1 METLLEPT
9 SIRQISSNVS
19 DQTNNPTCWAFSASR
34 VTLKF
39 IKSVLPELQTSST
52 DNTACDKY
60 YNFDKFISN
69 FTNKNRVFLRQNQ
82 IPDFFKRITS
92 RKCGEKE
99 YKNLCLFMFI
109 YFKLTQQFGCNNGL
123 DTYVGMEWFT
133 ENCLNNRINET
144 TVSTFPEPYNSVA
157 LRIMEQFYSINK
169 NKIFVNCIS
178 SNYQSTSI
186 KAISNSADRLWYHY
200 PSETELFGYIKKI
213 IDKNLYLSLCL
224 DLFGDGQNR
233 DFFYNYIKNSPRP
246 KYTGCKIP
254 GIPDI
259 TPNFNIE
266 LKKSGMHAMTIVDY
280 TDDMSFVIKNSWGEN
295 WGENGTITI
304 PLKELMTHCSLK
316 FIYLNFD
323 DIIVNIK
330 ETQVIQKIKRREE
343 EDRIEKQE
351 QIERENKKGG
361 KRKTK
366 IKKRRKNKTKK
377 RKNKTKRRKNKN
389 R

>member
-1 METLLEPT
+1 MSLPEPNTIIKT
-9 SIRQISSNVS
+9 SQLTRQISSNVS
-19 DQTNNPTCWAFSASR
+19 DQTIHPTCWAFSASR
-34 VTLKF
+34 VILKF

-60 YNFDKFISN
+60 YNFDKFIAN

-109 YFKLTQQFGCNNGL
+109 YFKLTEQFGCNNGL
-123 DTYVGMEWFT
+123 NTFDGMEWFT

-169 NKIFVNCIS
+169 NKIFVNSINPS
-178 SNYQSTSI
+178 HQSTSI
-186 KAISNSADRLWYHY
+186 KAISNSADRLWYHH
-200 PSETELFGYIKKI
+200 PSEGELFGYVKKI
-213 IDKNLYLSLCL
+213 IDKNLYLSLSL
-224 DLFGDGQNR
+224 DLFGDGENVLP
-233 DFFYNYIKNSPRP
+233 FYNYIKNSPRP

-259 TPNFNIE
+259 SPNFYIE
-266 LKKSGMHAMTIVDY
+266 LKKSGMHSMTIVDY

-316 FIYLNFD
+316 FIYLSFD

-330 ETQVIQKIKRREE
+330 ETQVIQRIKRREE

-351 QIERENKKGG
+351 QIERQNKEGG

-377 RKNKTKRRKNKN
+377 RKNKN